1 MFDELAT
8 TGRRI
13 DIHGRTTPDLIDA
26 VLSSNACV
34 SLHELGNRDSGFI
47 APVSAVEIER
57 YELPGDTT
65 AVVVWTLFDILD
77 DEAAS
82 ETVVMALT
90 AGQQTEVLDNVMSV
104 AVDALVRHADQHGI
118 DPGHPAAR
126 IVAVRKREITA
137 GTSVLPPATDDG
149 ARPPSEVRPAAR

>member
-1 MFDELAT
+1 MFHELAT

-13 DIHGRTTPDLIDA
+13 DTHDRTTPDLIDA

-34 SLHELGNRDSGFI
+34 SLHELGNRDRGFI
-47 APVSAVEIER
+47 APVSAIEIER

-65 AVVVWTLFDILD
+65 AVVVWTLFDVLD

-82 ETVVMALT
+82 ETVVMTLT
-90 AGQQTEVLDNVMSV
+90 AGQQAEVLDNVMSV
-104 AVDALVRHADQHGI
+104 AVDALVRHADKHGI

-126 IVAVRKREITA
+126 IVAIRKRETTA
-137 GTSVLPPATDDG
+137 DTPVLSPGTHDG
-149 ARPPSEVRPAAR
+149 ARPPSEARSAH

>member
-1 MFDELAT
+1 MFHELAT

-13 DIHGRTTPDLIDA
+13 DTHGRTTPDLIDA

-34 SLHELGNRDSGFI
+34 SLYELGNRDSGFI
-47 APVSAVEIER
+47 APVSVVEIER
-57 YELPGDTT
+57 YKLPGDTT
-65 AVVVWTLFDILD
+65 AVVVWTLFDVLD

-90 AGQQTEVLDNVMSV
+90 TGQQAEVLDNAMSV
-104 AVDALVRHADQHGI
+104 AVDALVRHADKHGI

-126 IVAVRKREITA
+126 IVAIRKRETTA
-137 GTSVLPPATDDG
+137 DTSVLPPGTDDG
-149 ARPPSEVRPAAR
+149 ARPPSEARSAR

>member
-1 MFDELAT
+1 MFHELAT

-13 DIHGRTTPDLIDA
+13 DTHGRTTPDLIDA

-34 SLHELGNRDSGFI
+34 SLHELGNRDRGFI
-47 APVSAVEIER
+47 APVSAIEIER

-65 AVVVWTLFDILD
+65 AVVVWTLFDVLD

-82 ETVVMALT
+82 ETVVMTLT
-90 AGQQTEVLDNVMSV
+90 AGQQAEVLDNVMSV
-104 AVDALVRHADQHGI
+104 AVDALVRHAGKHGI

-126 IVAVRKREITA
+126 IVAIRKRETTA
-137 GTSVLPPATDDG
+137 DTSVLPPGTDDG
-149 ARPPSEVRPAAR
+149 ARPPSEARSAR

>member
-13 DIHGRTTPDLIDA
+13 DTHGRTTPDLIDA
-26 VLSSNACV
+26 VLSSNAAV
-34 SLHELGNRDSGFI
+34 PLHELGNRDSGFI

-57 YELPGDTT
+57 CELPGDTT
-65 AVVVWTLFDILD
+65 AVVVWTLFDVLD

-90 AGQQTEVLDNVMSV
+90 AGQQAEVLDNVMSV
-104 AVDALVRHADQHGI
+104 AVDALVRHTDKHGV

-126 IVAVRKREITA
+126 IAAIRKRQTTA
-137 GTSVLPPATDDG
+137 GTSVPRPGPDDC
-149 ARPPSEVRPAAR
+149 ARPASEPRSAAR

>member
-1 MFDELAT
+1 MFHELAT

-13 DIHGRTTPDLIDA
+13 DTHGRTTPDLIDA

-47 APVSAVEIER
+47 APVSVVEIER

-65 AVVVWTLFDILD
+65 AVVVWTLFDVLD

-82 ETVVMALT
+82 ETVVMALAT
-90 AGQQTEVLDNVMSV
+90 GQQAEVLDNAMSV
-104 AVDALVRHADQHGI
+104 AVDALVRHADKHGI

-126 IVAVRKREITA
+126 IVAIRKRETTA
-137 GTSVLPPATDDG
+137 DTSVLPPGTDDG
-149 ARPPSEVRPAAR
+149 SRPPSEARSAR